1 MHVLSL
7 KKRIRKIQQQRKR
20 AKVYMSEV
28 KTTEIT
34 NFKDV
39 AKHIIKKSI
48 RSAVCIDDM
57 FEEPYMSAALIESR
71 NAELSQRDNKEIF
84 LDRTIPTKLYTSFR
98 KIGLCDL
105 DVYNFKS
112 MEDSWHPQYML
123 NNKDLIVIDWELEG
137 TNSYASTLEILRQ
150 AIEINEHSNVPFIII
165 YTYKPSADFEIII
178 RELVANFSPYGSDRS
193 VVIKKLH
200 DAFTMSFSDCFE
212 DDFSEGDF
220 KDWLEELSITF
231 YEFWKNIN
239 ARDQISGEI
248 CANFNETFNVK
259 EAKRPKTINKLKV
272 GLNNFYNTDFP
283 KQIESLYYL
292 SIENKNTEGFEF
304 SRINS
309 VELGM
314 KINTSIVTIFSKDE
328 QNNDGVKPEEVLDTF
343 SELIC
348 NDPHNFLTLLSI
360 EMKDKLR
367 DELYKISNN
376 ISILDERA
384 FFYHMNGYKTRSA
397 NYKNEFFDFLLK
409 SWTNEIESY
418 NYNNL
423 PLIFNAI
430 DEYVNEK
437 KYEDIKGVDIKK
449 EIGELGLKLSTVEI
463 YDRLKK
469 SPTLRFGDIL
479 KMSYDDGSDSD
490 YLICITP
497 ACICVDTCKV
507 DNNFYFVK
515 SDSFKR
521 FEESSALKEIETGYY
536 SIIKDDGNLLAVKWE
551 CKPFTLYIKTNDL
564 NNLESNYSLKPVVLK
579 YITTSKENFAQRI
592 ANQSFTYGT
601 SIGIDLPHIR

>member
-1 MHVLSL
+1 
-7 KKRIRKIQQQRKR
+7 
-20 AKVYMSEV
+20 MSEI
-28 KTTEIT
+28 KTPEVL
-34 NFKDV
+34 NFKDI
-39 AKHIIKKSI
+39 AKNIIKKSI

-57 FEEPYMSAALIESR
+57 FEEPYMDADTILAR
-71 NAELSQRDNKEIF
+71 NAELSERDKKNIILDNK
-84 LDRTIPTKLYTSFR
+84 IPTKLYTSFR
-98 KIGLCDL
+98 KVGLCDL

-137 TNSYASTLEILRQ
+137 TNNYASTLEILKQ

-165 YTYKPSADFEIII
+165 YTYKPSADFKFIIN
-178 RELVANFSPYGSDRS
+178 ELVTNFSPFGTDREVKIAALYDS
-193 VVIKKLH
+193 LKI
-200 DAFTMSFSDCFE
+200 SFNDCFE
-212 DDFSEGDF
+212 NDFIEEDF
-220 KDWLEELSITF
+220 KDWLEDNCEKF
-231 YEFWKNIN
+231 YEYWKNVSVRN
-239 ARDQISGEI
+239 QIITEI
-248 CANFNETFNVK
+248 CDDFNETFNVK
-259 EAKRPKTINKLKV
+259 ELKKPKTLTKLGI
-272 GLNNFYNTDFP
+272 GLKAIIGIGLD
-283 KQIESLYYL
+283 KQIENLYYL
-292 SIENKNTEGFEF
+292 AINNTNSVGFDF
-304 SRINS
+304 NRINS
-309 VELGM
+309 KELGM

-328 QNNDGVKPEEVLDTF
+328 NNNEGVKPEEVLDTF

-376 ISILDERA
+376 ISLLDERA
-384 FFYHMNGYKTRSA
+384 FFYHMHGYKQRSA

-423 PLIFNAI
+423 PLIFDAI
-430 DEYVNEK
+430 DEYTSEK
-437 KYEDIKGVDIKK
+437 KYEDIKGIEIKR

-479 KMSYDDGSDSD
+479 KMSYEDREPE
-490 YLICITP
+490 YLICVTP
-497 ACICVDTCKV
+497 ACVCVDSCKV
-507 DNNFYFVK
+507 ENNFYFVK
-515 SDSFKR
+515 SDSIKEFV
-521 FEESSALKEIETGYY
+521 ESSAVKEIETGYF
-536 SIIKDDGNLLAVKWE
+536 SIIKDDEKLLAIRWE

-564 NNLESNYSLKPVVLK
+564 NNLDSNYSLSPVKLK

-592 ANQSFTYGT
+592 ANKSFTFGT

>member
-1 MHVLSL
+1 MLE
-7 KKRIRKIQQQRKR
+7 I
-20 AKVYMSEV
+20 
-28 KTTEIT
+28 KTTEVET
-34 NFKDV
+34 TEVKKFKDV

-57 FEEPYMSAALIESR
+57 FEEPYMSAALIEAR
-71 NAELSQRDNKEIF
+71 NAELSQRDNKEVI
-84 LDRTIPTKLYTSFR
+84 LDKSIPTKLYSSFR
-98 KIGLCDL
+98 KVGLCDL

-112 MEDSWHPQYML
+112 MDDSWHPQYML
-123 NNKDLIVIDWELEG
+123 NNKDLVVIDWELEG
-137 TNSYASTLEILRQ
+137 ANNYASTLEILRQ
-150 AIEINEHSNVPFIII
+150 AIEINEHPNVPFIII

-178 RELVANFSPYGSDRS
+178 RELVSHFSPYGADRKEF
-193 VVIKKLH
+193 IKKIH
-200 DAFTMSFSDCFE
+200 DALTISFSDCFE
-212 DDFSEGDF
+212 EDFSEDDF

-239 ARDQISGEI
+239 VRNQIIDEI
-248 CANFNETFNVK
+248 CKSFNETFNVK
-259 EAKRPKTINKLKV
+259 ETKRPKTINKLKV
-272 GLNNFYNTDFP
+272 GLKTIYNTDLP
-283 KQIESLYYL
+283 KQIENLYYL
-292 SIENKNTEGFEF
+292 SIENRNTEGFEF

-314 KINTSIVTIFSKDE
+314 KINTSLVTIFSKDE
-328 QNNDGVKPEEVLDTF
+328 QNNEGVKPEEVLDTF

-384 FFYHMNGYKTRSA
+384 FFYHMNGYKTRST

-423 PLIFNAI
+423 PLIFNVI
-430 DEYVNEK
+430 DEYVDHR
-437 KYEDIKGVDIKK
+437 KYDEIKGADIKK

-463 YDRLKK
+463 YDRLQK

-479 KMSYDDGSDSD
+479 KISYNDGSEPD

-497 ACICVDTCKV
+497 ACICVDVCKV

-521 FEESSALKEIETGYY
+521 FEDSNAVKDIETGYY
-536 SIIKDDGNLLAVKWE
+536 SIIKDDGLLLAVKWQ
-551 CKPFTLYIKTNDL
+551 CKPFTLYIKNNDL
-564 NNLESNYSLKPVVLK
+564 NNMESNYGLKPVTLT

-592 ANQSFTYGT
+592 SNQSFSYGT
-601 SIGIDLPHIR
+601 SIGIDLPHVR